1 MYFFFGLVFFLG
13 VWILCL
19 EVLGK
24 SMEIGVVYVLNF
36 LIVLEFLFEVL
47 GIVIL
52 LDFVFFVFLW
62 VFVCF
67 DLFFILELCEFIFD
81 LDLVEYGFG
90 FLLFDV
96 GEYLYLFFMMY
107 L

>member
-19 EVLGK
+19 EVLGE

-62 VFVCF
+62 VLILLRFFFLV
-67 DLFFILELCEFIFD
+67 LFFC
-81 LDLVEYGFG
+81 
-90 FLLFDV
+90 
-96 GEYLYLFFMMY
+96 
-107 L
+107 